1 MSSMREALET
11 SIEAALSDG
20 IIDEKRHGA
29 LITGARSCADLLD
42 ASDAPNAAL
51 FTTMLNFLKALDLLP
66 DSSTTNRKRKPSDG
80 KPNKLEEFRSRR
92 MMVRSS
98 SGATFDK
105 NPTD

>member
-11 SIEAALSDG
+11 SIEAALSEG

-51 FTTMLNFLKALDLLP
+51 FTTMLNYLRALDLLP
-66 DSSTTNRKRKPSDG
+66 GSNTANCKRKPSDG

-98 SGATFDK
+98 SGVQLNKPSD
-105 NPTD
+105 